1 MTRAGVVG
9 LVLGLAAY
17 VTGLQKLVLDPI
29 LSGFRDLAP
38 SAQLAI
44 LAGLVAVIALVLGLR
59 ARTRRAELA
68 RAAQEVARNLGD
80 EGPGALV
87 SLPLTAPR

>member
-9 LVLGLAAY
+9 LILGLAAY

-44 LAGLVAVIALVLGLR
+44 LAGLVAVIALVLVLR
-59 ARTRRAELA
+59 ARGRRAELA
-68 RAAQEVARNLGD
+68 RAGEEVARNLGD
-80 EGPGALV
+80 AGTGAPAAQ
-87 SLPLTAPR
+87 PLTAPR